1 MRGILALTGII
12 FFLPF
17 VSLKDFYFPFI
28 SPKNFIFRISVELMV
43 LCFIILVIQNPKYIV
58 PKNKIVLLFLGFIAS
73 LTLSSIISG
82 DFLYSFWSNFERM
95 DGLITL
101 YHQFAFF
108 FVLLGVL
115 QTKKEW
121 EMMMQISIFSAIA
134 IGFVGLSQIVG
145 VNLLLASSGGE
156 RVSST
161 LGNPTYLSAYLLIHI
176 FMCVYFF
183 IKNKENY
190 DVALFKYC
198 FIGMDVFILFLE
210 LKYGSGSGR
219 VGILRQIFSNGILWI
234 PFIIFHILAFL
245 HFWKGTQKKINEF
258 LPYALYGLLVV
269 FFSTLIT
276 FTQTRG
282 AIIGIALAV
291 AFAFAAVMFR
301 RGVKLNIKIY
311 SACIVLALLLGSI
324 WIFNNKNNPIV
335 IRSPFLSRIAS
346 ISLNDQTTKTRLA
359 TWNAALKG
367 FYDKPIFGWGMENFY
382 QVFDK
387 YFPTVI
393 YDKED
398 AVVWFD
404 RPHNILIQYA
414 SEGGA
419 VGLALYL
426 GFVGFLIYYL
436 LRYQK
441 KNYIGIVFT
450 SFLIAYIGQNLFVFD
465 SLNSSMPFYF
475 MIGFILHLILRESD
489 APVRPLIEEKQIP
502 APIKNNKEIVYIVS
516 LLIIGFIV
524 WYCNIAPM
532 RQNVNFLK
540 TFASMNNN
548 FSENTAKSLV
558 DQIEKGPYLG
568 KFELVYVAAEWIQ
581 NIIKNKKQP
590 SFILSELYSRSEKQM
605 LDSIEK
611 HPGDVRLKIFLMNFY
626 MDTMGLEVGNAKK
639 IIDLRDM
646 TVEQSP
652 TRAYTFLLTG
662 RAYMSLG
669 EYEKGV
675 ADFEKA
681 VELAPRVFDP
691 HWALFSG
698 YVTIKKIDQANGQLK
713 ILKELRRLVPD
724 NYKRIAGVY
733 VAKGYYAEAEELL
746 LEGIERYPGMAI
758 LYSSLADVYAKDGK
772 IVEARKAAEKAV
784 GIDPSFK
791 DEADAFIKEL
801 ETTVPVKKK

>member
-1 MRGILALTGII
+1 MRGILTLTGII

-17 VSLKDFYFPFI
+17 VSPSGFYFPFI
-28 SPKNFIFRISVELMV
+28 TPRNFIFRICVEAMILLFIV
-43 LCFIILVIQNPKYIV
+43 LVVQNPKYIL
-58 PKNKIVLLFLGFIAS
+58 PKNKILLIFAGFVAS
-73 LTLSSIISG
+73 FTLSSILAG
-82 DFLYSFWSNFERM
+82 DFLYSFWSSFERM

-108 FVLLGVL
+108 FILLGVL

-121 EMMMQISIFSAIA
+121 EMMMQVSIFSAIA
-134 IGFVGLSQIVG
+134 IAFVGLSQVAG
-145 VNLLLASSGGE
+145 VNLLLESSGGE

-176 FMCVYFF
+176 FMCLYFF
-183 IKNKENY
+183 MKNKEIY
-190 DVALFKYC
+190 DVAIFKYC
-198 FIGMDVFILFLE
+198 FIGFDIFILFLE
-210 LKYGSGSGR
+210 IKYGLGSGKS
-219 VGILRQIFSNGILWI
+219 GILRQLFSNAILWI
-234 PFIIFHILAFL
+234 PFVIFHILAFL
-245 HFWKGTQKKINEF
+245 PFWKGALEKINKF
-258 LPYALYGLLVV
+258 LPYIFYGLVIV
-269 FFSTLIT
+269 MFSALIT

-282 AIIGIALAV
+282 AIIGIALAI
-291 AFAFAAVMFR
+291 AFAFVAVLLR
-301 RGVKLNIKIY
+301 RGVKMNIKIY
-311 SACIVLALLLGSI
+311 SVCIVLALSLGSI
-324 WIFNNKNNPIV
+324 LVFNNKNNLIV
-335 IRSPFLSRIAS
+335 AYSPFLSRIAS
-346 ISLNDQTTKTRLA
+346 ISLSDHTTQTRLA
-359 TWNAALKG
+359 TWNAALRG

-404 RPHNILIQYA
+404 RPHNIIIQYA

-426 GFVGFLIYYL
+426 GFIGFLIYYL

-441 KNYIGIVFT
+441 KNYIGIIFS

-475 MIGFILHLILRESD
+475 MIGFISHLVLRESEKP
-489 APVRPLIEEKQIP
+489 AQPHIEEKQIP
-502 APIKNNKEIVYIVS
+502 FVIKNNKEIVYIAS
-516 LLIIGFIV
+516 FLIMAFII
-524 WYCNIAPM
+524 WYCNIVPM
-532 RQNVNFLK
+532 SQNANFLK
-540 TFASMNNN
+540 TFAMVNKN
-548 FSENTAKSLV
+548 FSENEAKDLL
-558 DQIEKGPYLG
+558 DTIEKGPYLG
-568 KFELVYVAAEWIQ
+568 RFELIYVAADW
-581 NIIKNKKQP
+581 IKNMIKDNNKP
-590 SFILSELYSRSEKQM
+590 SFILSELFSRSEKQM

-611 HPGDVRLKIFLMNFY
+611 HQGDVRLKIFLMNFY
-626 MDTMGLEVGNAKK
+626 MDTMGIEEENAKK
-639 IIDLRDM
+639 IIAMREK
-646 TVEQSP
+646 TIEQSP

-681 VELAPRVFDP
+681 SDLAPRVFDP

-698 YVTIKKIDQANGQLK
+698 YVTIKNIDKAQEQLK
-713 ILKELRRLVPD
+713 ILKELRTLASD

-733 VAKGYYAEAEELL
+733 AARGYYKEAEELL
-746 LEGIERYPGMAI
+746 LEGITHFPNATI
-758 LYSSLADVYAKDGK
+758 LYSSMADVYAKDGK

-784 GIDPSFK
+784 EIDPSFK
-791 DEADAFIKEL
+791 GEADAFIKEL
-801 ETTVPVKKK
+801 ESTVPAKKK